1 MNSNYD
7 NKHSQEID
15 LRFLWQK
22 IIKFMD
28 GIGFMIFKLFR
39 FFFKNIILFIVLII
53 IGVVAGYFLD
63 VNKNQVYRYQVIVIP
78 NFDSSTYLY
87 KKIATLNSNEYE
99 NIIGAEIEP
108 VVDVLAFISDKWDN
122 LKIAEFMNSN
132 NLNIHVHKPGG
143 QAEKIYKYHLIT
155 ILTNKIDVDGSI
167 IDKFLNQLNQEPY
180 FLNRQKIETQNLD
193 LKIKEYEISVKDINA
208 LFEKLGKTEYASGN
222 NVNIENHAQTNELLN
237 HKNNIVD
244 RINKAKVNK
253 IEQEKIIYEVT
264 RFSDTQSKTLSNMIF
279 IPLVLIF
286 LFIGG
291 MFVKRIYNR
300 YVLTSL

>member
-63 VNKNQVYRYQVIVIP
+63 VNKNQVYRYQIIVIP

-264 RFSDTQSKTLSNMIF
+264 RFSDIQSKTLSNMIF

>member
-28 GIGFMIFKLFR
+28 GIGFMIFKLSR
-39 FFFKNIILFIVLII
+39 FFLKNIILFIVLFI

-63 VNKNQVYRYQVIVIP
+63 VNKNEIYRHQIIVIP

-87 KKIATLNSNEYE
+87 KKIATLNSDEYE

-108 VVDVLAFISDKWDN
+108 VIDVFAFISDKWDN

-132 NLNIHVHKPGG
+132 NLNIHEYKAGG
-143 QAEKIYKYHLIT
+143 QAEKIYKYHLLT
-155 ILTNKIDVDGSI
+155 IFTNKKDVDGSI
-167 IDKFLNQLNQEPY
+167 IDEFLNELNQEPY
-180 FLNRQKIETQNLD
+180 FLDRQKIETQNLD

-237 HKNNIVD
+237 HKNSIVD

-253 IEQEKIIYEVT
+253 IEQEKVIYEVT
-264 RFSDTQSKTLSNMIF
+264 RFSDIQSKPLSNMIF
-279 IPLVLIF
+279 IPLMLIF

-291 MFVKRIYNR
+291 MFVKRMYKR
-300 YVLTSL
+300 YILTSL